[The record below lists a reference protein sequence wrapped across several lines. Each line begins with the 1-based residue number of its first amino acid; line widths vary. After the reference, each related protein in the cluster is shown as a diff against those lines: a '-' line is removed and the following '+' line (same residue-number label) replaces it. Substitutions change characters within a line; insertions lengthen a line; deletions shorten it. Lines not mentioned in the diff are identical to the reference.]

1 MKTRISAAEFDRK
14 FDDGEDISEYIDW
27 ASASRPGLEPTHVDV
42 ELPTWMVD
50 GLDGEAQR
58 LGITRQALIRTW
70 LAEKLK

>member
-27 ASASRPGLEPTHVDV
+27 ASASRPVLETTHVDV
-42 ELPTWMVD
+42 EFPTWMID
-50 GLDGEAQR
+50 GFDIEAQR

-70 LAEKLK
+70 LE